1 MSQRV
6 ATLWLVMAVV
16 LCAGAGA
23 DWLVLRGGKKIE
35 TAGPWKVRND
45 LIVVHEA
52 TGRTQALTFE
62 VVDFPAT
69 LQANVRAG
77 MPSSAAPGRR
87 VAGSPAGEPGGVD
100 LETIKRLQEVARL
113 RAEAAAQA
121 RRLSEEQV
129 RAALSGVAPKQPRTE
144 DQSPGSLQAKPARS
158 EYNNGLANCA
168 IWQDRP
174 KLYSDCLAGYH

>member
-6 ATLWLVMAVV
+6 ATLWLAMTVV

-23 DWLVLRGGKKIE
+23 DWMVLRGGKRIE
-35 TAGPWKVRND
+35 TAGPWKVRDN

-62 VVDFPAT
+62 IVDFPAT

-87 VAGSPAGEPGGVD
+87 TAGSPAGDPGGVD

-121 RRLSEEQV
+121 RLLSEEQL
-129 RAALSGVAPKQPRTE
+129 RAALSGVAPKQPRTA
-144 DQSPGSLQAKPARS
+144 DSPGSPQAKPARS
-158 EYNNGLANCA
+158 EYNNGLAACA
-168 IWQDRP
+168 IYQDRP

>member
-6 ATLWLVMAVV
+6 ATLWLAMTVV

-23 DWLVLRGGKKIE
+23 DWMVLRGGKKIE

-62 VVDFPAT
+62 IVDFPAT

-77 MPSSAAPGRR
+77 MRSSAAPGRR
-87 VAGSPAGEPGGVD
+87 TAGSTAEDPGGVD

-121 RRLSEEQV
+121 RRLSEEQL

-144 DQSPGSLQAKPARS
+144 GQSAGAPQAKPARQ
-158 EYNNGLANCA
+158 YDNGLSSCA
-168 IWQDRP
+168 SLQDNP
-174 KLYSDCLAGYH
+174 SAYSHCLAQYH